1 MNVKISVFVICVKA
15 IIYLPLCNLHDCTF
29 NFEHISVCSSISIVD
44 FEQANGMAKIVTQWE
59 SESSITLKMFP
70 RYYPRYREKTS
81 DYNSKL
87 AVIFYLSYL
96 HSIIRTT
103 PDT

>member
-70 RYYPRYREKTS
+70 RYYPRLPHIEKKHQITIA
-81 DYNSKL
+81 NL
-87 AVIFYLSYL
+87 Q
-96 HSIIRTT
+96 
-103 PDT
+103 